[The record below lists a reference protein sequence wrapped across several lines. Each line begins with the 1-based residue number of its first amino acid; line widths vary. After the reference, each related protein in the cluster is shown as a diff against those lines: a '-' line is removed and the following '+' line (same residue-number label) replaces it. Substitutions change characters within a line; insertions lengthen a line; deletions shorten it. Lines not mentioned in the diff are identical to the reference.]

1 MNPPSDRDAEFDYET
16 LKRVLLTS
24 AVRILDICNLY
35 FRHGLSAR
43 EIAARTGTT
52 EAAVRKV
59 IQRARRKLAGASNG
73 TLSSRFDVLAQHT
86 R

>member
-1 MNPPSDRDAEFDYET
+1 MNPPSDRDADVDLET
-16 LKRVLLTS
+16 LKRLLLTP
-24 AVRILDICNLY
+24 AVRTLRICNLY
-35 FRHGLSAR
+35 FRQGCAAR